1 MENNELEKLAT
12 NYMQIWSVG
21 NEHLLDKF
29 ADENL
34 VAEYTHFE
42 RAYQGILEYKSM
54 LKMTY
59 DFFPDLKIHL
69 KNLIP
74 NQTNNSVTVFWEYS
88 GTHKNGNLFGIESS
102 NKEVNVNG
110 ITLLEV
116 KNGLVVKEK
125 GIVDNLSLIMQLGVL
140 NQ

>member
-1 MENNELEKLAT
+1 
-12 NYMQIWSVG
+12 MQIWSVG

-59 DFFPDLKIHL
+59 GFFPDLKIHL